1 MKLSVTNN
9 KQKNRFET
17 EHEGKTAFI
26 EYEVQDDVYN
36 LTHTE
41 VPKEIEEKGV
51 GTRLVKETLDIIKA
65 EGKSVKPTC
74 PFITHFIEKNSEY
87 KSLVA
92 K

>member
-9 KQKNRFET
+9 EQKNRFEA

-26 EYEVQDDVYN
+26 DYTLQDDVYN

-51 GTRLVKETLDIIKA
+51 GTRLVKETLEFIK
-65 EGKSVKPTC
+65 EQEKRVKPTC
-74 PFITHFIEKNSEY
+74 PFIAHFIEENSEY

-92 K
+92 